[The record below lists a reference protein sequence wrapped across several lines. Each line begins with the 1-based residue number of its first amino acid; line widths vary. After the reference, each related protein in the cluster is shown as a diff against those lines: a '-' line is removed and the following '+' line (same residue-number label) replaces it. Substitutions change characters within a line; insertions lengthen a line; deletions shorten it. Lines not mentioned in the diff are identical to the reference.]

1 MYVCVFNFDF
11 AVGVLQILRD
21 IHTDYNKPFSNYTRA
36 KCIYL
41 YLLTAVNPVTANL
54 AEISYTVKMGK
65 SNNIGP

>member
-1 MYVCVFNFDF
+1 MYVCVFNFAF
-11 AVGVLQILRD
+11 AVGVLQIFRD
-21 IHTDYNKPFSNYTRA
+21 IHTDYNKPFSNYTGV

-41 YLLTAVNPVTANL
+41 YLLTAVNPVTAYL